1 VTPAIVGRIV
11 ADIRKKIERSA
22 NVIPAANIQPNRHA
36 VCCWGGSACL
46 KQSYLG
52 GGMNQQASG
61 DPKLLIPQL
70 RSFYDWVN
78 PLSWLLVRVTVGL
91 MLLPHGW
98 PKFVAGISATA
109 AATLAKRG
117 IQPAEP
123 LAVVLIALET
133 LGGLCIAL
141 GLFTRFWAAAVTIE
155 MAVITYQ
162 YLPAGFGWTKPGY
175 EYPLMW
181 GLIMLAVA
189 LRGGGPYSL
198 DRLLGREL

>member
-1 VTPAIVGRIV
+1 
-11 ADIRKKIERSA
+11 
-22 NVIPAANIQPNRHA
+22 
-36 VCCWGGSACL
+36 
-46 KQSYLG
+46 
-52 GGMNQQASG
+52 MNQQANG

-78 PLSWLLVRVTVGL
+78 PLSWLLVRVTGGL

>member
-1 VTPAIVGRIV
+1 
-11 ADIRKKIERSA
+11 
-22 NVIPAANIQPNRHA
+22 
-36 VCCWGGSACL
+36 
-46 KQSYLG
+46 
-52 GGMNQQASG
+52 MNQASG
-61 DPKLLIPQL
+61 SKPRLLIPQL
-70 RSFYDWVN
+70 APFYERVE

-91 MLLPHGW
+91 TLIPHGW
-98 PKFVAGISATA
+98 PKLAAGLAATA
-109 AATLAKRG
+109 ANVLAKRG

-123 LAVVLIALET
+123 LAVVLITLET

-155 MAVITYQ
+155 MAVIVYQ

-181 GLIMLAVA
+181 GLVMLAVA

-198 DRLLGREL
+198 DRKLGWEL